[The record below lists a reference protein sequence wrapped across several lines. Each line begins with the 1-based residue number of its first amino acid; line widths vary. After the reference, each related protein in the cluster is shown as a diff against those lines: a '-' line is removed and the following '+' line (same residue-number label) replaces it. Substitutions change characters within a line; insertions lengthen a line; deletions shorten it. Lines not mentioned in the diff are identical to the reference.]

1 MIYKI
6 VGSLI
11 LVVGTA
17 ALGVYYAGQY
27 MERLRNLI
35 ELKKALMQMQ
45 GELRYLHSAMPDLL
59 ETIGNRTQG
68 VLSRFFLS
76 LAKEMEKKEQGDFA
90 SLWDSQIKKKYRRRL
105 WNRKREACFLRRE
118 GSLPT
123 MTDSQKKMELR
134 LR

>member
-1 MIYKI
+1 
-6 VGSLI
+6 
-11 LVVGTA
+11 
-17 ALGVYYAGQY
+17 
-27 MERLRNLI
+27 METL
-35 ELKKALMQMQ
+35 
-45 GELRYLHSAMPDLL
+45 
-59 ETIGNRTQG
+59 GNRTQG